1 MLKGYSMN
9 ATVAKI
15 RAIHG
20 TMFTAA
26 QYHELLLKGSVP
38 ECADYLAQSPRYK
51 DVFRDTDPNTIHRGY
66 LEELLHKQM
75 FDTYVRICSFQQLD
89 QVNYYR
95 FLIDRGEIDSI
106 LLMINNINSGLENSF
121 LANLPGHMIK
131 RAGINVL
138 EMSMAS
144 SFEELLRV
152 LKGTP
157 YYKPLSKVR
166 TDAFGKAEYTDC
178 ELALRKAYFERLISD
193 VEKDFHGTEEKEIK
207 DIIYYEID
215 TMNIINAY
223 RMKKYFG
230 YSSDRIKQSIITV
243 RGKPVG
249 KLAEYF
255 ELDDPD
261 RMMSWISRSK
271 YAKAQRDTDIIE
283 TVIASS
289 RFRWLN
295 HVLASTVSAP
305 VALYAFVR
313 LCAVEIS
320 NIVSIIE
327 AVRYGADAASVEKDM
342 LII

>member
-20 TMFTAA
+20 KMFTAA
-26 QYHELLLKGSVP
+26 QYHELLLKGSVS
-38 ECADYLAQSPRYK
+38 ECAEYLAQSPRYK

-66 LEELLHKQM
+66 LEELLHQQM
-75 FDTYVRICSFQQLD
+75 YDTYVRICEFQQLA
-89 QVNYYR
+89 QVPYYR
-95 FLIDRGEIDSI
+95 FLIGRGEIDSI

-131 RAGINVL
+131 RARINVL
-138 EMSMAS
+138 EMSRAE
-144 SFEELLRV
+144 SFDELLSV
-152 LKGTP
+152 LKGTI

-166 TDAFGKAEYTDC
+166 VDASGKAEYTDC
-178 ELALRKAYFERLISD
+178 ELALRKSYFETLLEYVD
-193 VEKDFHGTEEKEIK
+193 KDFNGSEQKEIE
-207 DIIYYEID
+207 DIIYFEID

-230 YSSDRIKQSIITV
+230 YSSERIKQSIITIS
-243 RGKPVG
+243 GKPVG

-255 ELDDPD
+255 EIEDPD
-261 RMMSWISRSK
+261 QMMAWISRSRYGK
-271 YAKAQRDTDIIE
+271 SHRETDIIE
-283 TVIASS
+283 TIIASS
-289 RFRWLN
+289 RYQWLN

-305 VALYAFVR
+305 VALYAFMR

-327 AVRYGADAASVEKDM
+327 AVRYGADAAAVEKDM
-342 LII
+342 LIF